1 MALFKKSLTINELT
15 ELSLALCEN
24 RYNNI
29 SQYLKEQNL
38 AYNDNLL
45 IIVTFFINKQIIKTL
60 LKQVYSDSL
69 TNDFSIQFEKL
80 FSSTYIKS
88 NIDEFISYSLYLNED
103 LEHLLNDFSNSNLE
117 DLAKY
122 YINEI
127 QINTN
132 DKSLLIS
139 FETILLSWKSQLKFI
154 INDYKIKH

>member
-1 MALFKKSLTINELT
+1 MVLLKKTLTINELT

>member
-1 MALFKKSLTINELT
+1 MALFKKPLTINELT

-69 TNDFSIQFEKL
+69 INDFSIQFEKL

>member
-1 MALFKKSLTINELT
+1 MVLLKKTLTINELT

-88 NIDEFISYSLYLNED
+88 SIDEFISYSLYLNED

>member
-1 MALFKKSLTINELT
+1 MVLFKKTLTINELT

-45 IIVTFFINKQIIKTL
+45 TIVTFFINKQIIKTL

>member
-45 IIVTFFINKQIIKTL
+45 TIVTFFINKQIIKTL

-103 LEHLLNDFSNSNLE
+103 LEHLLNNFSNSNLE

>member
-1 MALFKKSLTINELT
+1 MVLFKKTLTINELT

>member
-1 MALFKKSLTINELT
+1 MVLFKKTLTINELT

-132 DKSLLIS
+132 EKSLLIS

>member
-45 IIVTFFINKQIIKTL
+45 TIVTFFINKQIIKTL

-80 FSSTYIKS
+80 FSSTSIKS

>member
-45 IIVTFFINKQIIKTL
+45 TIVTFFINKQIIKTL